1 MSEKLPESGHTEKS
15 GHTGKIYFYTI
26 FERLWHWFQAAMII
40 FLVISGFEIH
50 GSISLS
56 GFETAAHW
64 HNYTG
69 IGWLVLLVFIF
80 FWMAVTG
87 EWRQYIPTT
96 KKIFQVMR
104 YYLYGIFRHEPHPVP
119 KSIRHKHNPLQRMT
133 YVMTALGLFTMQ
145 LVTGFLYYSYNS
157 WPASFIKTVPLEIVA
172 GIHTAGAF
180 FMLMFLVIHVYM
192 ITTGHSV
199 SAHFKAMITGWEDV
213 DTDAVNED
221 IKQL

>member
-1 MSEKLPESGHTEKS
+1 MALS
-15 GHTGKIYFYTI
+15 
-26 FERLWHWFQAAMII
+26 QAAMII
-40 FLVISGFEIH
+40 FLLVSGFEIH
-50 GSISLS
+50 GSTGLS
-56 GFETAAHW
+56 GSETATHW

-104 YYLYGIFRHEPHPVP
+104 YYLYGIFRHESHPVP
-119 KSIRHKHNPLQRMT
+119 KSIRHKHNPLQRIT

-157 WPASFIKTVPLEIVA
+157 WPDSWIKTVHLEIV
-172 GIHTAGAF
+172 GWDSYRRSL

-199 SAHFKAMITGWEDV
+199 AAHFKAMITGWEDV

-221 IKQL
+221 MKQL